1 MINNA
6 GICVCGEFEW
16 QTWRQVENQINVNVL
31 GTLRVTKAFL
41 QLLKSSDHGKYKAV
55 TDLETRMDYF
65 ALPERS
71 CENLNFSAH
80 LSYVWIM
87 SFGHVEC

>member
-41 QLLKSSDHGKYKAV
+41 QLLKSSDHGKYKGV
-55 TDLETRMDYF
+55 TDLETCMDYF

-71 CENLNFSAH
+71 CENLIIS
-80 LSYVWIM
+80 V
-87 SFGHVEC
+87 HVF